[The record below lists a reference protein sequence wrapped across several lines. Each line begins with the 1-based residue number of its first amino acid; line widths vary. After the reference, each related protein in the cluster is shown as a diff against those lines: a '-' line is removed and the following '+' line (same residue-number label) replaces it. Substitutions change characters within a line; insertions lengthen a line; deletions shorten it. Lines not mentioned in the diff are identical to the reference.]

1 MPKVNLPRMP
11 VEERDPRWRQ
21 IRKAMQEDDLDALFV
36 WGSNRSWG
44 VGLANLRYLTHMG
57 CREGVAIFPLEG
69 NPKCFTSNPHHFQPY
84 NWFASVQEWVD
95 DIEPMTGTDPIV
107 EAMNSMG
114 LSGANIGV
122 VDHVG
127 ALSHHSLPYWPFKK
141 IQDAMP
147 GARFLDATEILEKIR
162 MIKRPVEIEFLK
174 KAGKIG
180 LKMLERMI
188 ASSREGV
195 NERVVYGDMMRELVV
210 NGGEDYAMNLFTTG
224 SAVDSEQQHLLHG
237 HEAPNSPVDRVLKKG
252 DLVMTEYHANYGG
265 YLVGIEQTISV
276 GEPPPTVLDI
286 HKVCVEVVQ
295 EGVDSM
301 RPGKTLRQV
310 VDAFRAP
317 VKRAGMEYIEC
328 GIHGHGMSS
337 PEFPSCVYSSES
349 DHQGL
354 SGAGFLSMEL
364 QENMVFGTNIDVFEP
379 KWRPDIGV
387 MLGDTIWI
395 SKDGPQALCDTPLE
409 WTSV

>member
-1 MPKVNLPRMP
+1 MPKVNLPRVP
-11 VEERDPRWRQ
+11 VEERDRRWIE
-21 IRKAMQEDDLDALFV
+21 IRKVMQEDDLDALFI

-44 VGLANLRYLTHMG
+44 VGLANLRYVTHMG
-57 CREGVAIFPLEG
+57 CREGVAIFP
-69 NPKCFTSNPHHFQPY
+69 Q
-84 NWFASVQEWVD
+84 
-95 DIEPMTGTDPIV
+95 MTGTEPII

-114 LSGANIGV
+114 LSGANIGI

-141 IQDAMP
+141 IKDAMP

-162 MIKRPVEIEFLK
+162 MIKSPVEIEFLK
-174 KAGKIG
+174 KAGKVG
-180 LKMLERMI
+180 LKMLERMM

-224 SAVDSEQQHLLHG
+224 SAVDAEQQHLLHG
-237 HEAPNSPVDRVLKKG
+237 HEAPNSPVDRVLKNG
-252 DLVMTEYHANYGG
+252 DLVMTEFHANYGG

-286 HKVCVEVVQ
+286 HKVCVEVFQ

-317 VKRAGMEYIEC
+317 VKRAGMDYIEC
-328 GIHGHGMSS
+328 GIHGHGMS
-337 PEFPSCVYSSES
+337 YSSR
-349 DHQGL
+349 
-354 SGAGFLSMEL
+354 SGDP
-364 QENMVFGTNIDVFEP
+364 T
-379 KWRPDIGV
+379 
-387 MLGDTIWI
+387 
-395 SKDGPQALCDTPLE
+395 
-409 WTSV
+409 